1 MKLNFRREF
10 MKRKLMLLLA
20 CLFVGIGLVTAQNQ
34 KVTGTVVS
42 EEDGLPIVGASIL
55 VKGTTIGS
63 ISDLDGKFVMA
74 NVPASA
80 KSLIVSY
87 IGMKKAEVAI
97 KPTLKIVLAPD
108 AQVVSEVVVT
118 AMGVSRE
125 KKSLG
130 YAVQEVKSEDL
141 TKVGQMNVANSL
153 SGKIA
158 GVQISSTGGAVGAS
172 SRIVIRGNSSF
183 GSNEPLIVVDG
194 VPIANDQYSN
204 TMNSDGKGGSVDMG
218 SGLYDINPDDI
229 ESVSV
234 LKGGSAALYGMRAG
248 KGVILITTKSGKGKD
263 KGVTVQYDGNF
274 SVDQIYNILPLQNKY
289 GQGYLGD
296 EYQYGLAKAKGYT
309 GTYQDYAVGGYD
321 SGAGFNYNG
330 VNNQMDESWGPRLD
344 IGLKVPQFNSPY
356 KNGAYTATDWVSH
369 PNNIK
374 DFFQTGYSFNHNV
387 SFATQNEKSST
398 RASLGYR
405 DQKGTVPN
413 TDQKR
418 YNGQFKT
425 TMEFN
430 KYLSYDLSMDYTR
443 TESKNL
449 PVTGYGPSNPL
460 QSLLQWFGRQVD
472 INDLKAHWQDYDVD
486 GNHYNWNSAYHANP
500 YWTVNKN
507 TNGYERNRL
516 FGKTS
521 LYIKPLSYLK
531 FEGRLGFD
539 YYGTKQNSVV
549 AYSPDYANGYFRLN
563 NQSQSEVNADFVGYF
578 DKTFGDFSVD
588 ALAGANYRNLKWES
602 SGLGADELTNPELYT
617 ISNVKGSA
625 VNSMDH
631 SWIRSNSVYG
641 QASMGY
647 NGMAYVDVSARQDW
661 SSTIKDSFFYP
672 SVSASW
678 IPTATFKSLQSDAL
692 SYLKIRASWAKIGS
706 ATEAYRTTAYYTS
719 ENNTF
724 NGVSQFHL
732 PTTHPATNLK
742 PESVITKEIG
752 LEAAFFQKRL
762 TLDMAYYSKNTTNQ
776 IMNVAISR
784 TTGYNSMLVNAG
796 EIANKGLEIQLG
808 ADIIKNKDW
817 NWNVSLNWAK
827 DKSKIVSL
835 YQDPNTGQKL
845 SSYTL
850 GSDWST
856 YVYAIPGQSWGSI
869 YGKGM
874 VRNDKGE
881 VVIDSNGLPTLQ
893 SNMKLGDVAPD
904 WIGGLRSEL
913 SYKNL
918 SFGFLLDMRKGGD
931 MFSVSEMFGAYTGI
945 LDFTAKGD
953 IRERAIVVG
962 KDVLTNV
969 KCVTADG
976 KANTIGIAAQDFYES
991 YYPNRELSVFDGSF
1005 LKLRELHLT
1014 YTFPKSM
1021 LAKTKCIKA
1030 ANVSLIGSNLAIL
1043 WVSSSNKSH
1052 IDPESTESNGNS
1064 GVGLESNAYP
1074 PSRSFGIKLGLTF

>member
-1 MKLNFRREF
+1 MELNFKREF
-10 MKRKLMLLLA
+10 MKRKLMLLLT
-20 CLFVGIGLVTAQNQ
+20 CLFVGIGLVTAQNSR
-34 KVTGTVVS
+34 VTGVVVS
-42 EEDGLPIVGASIL
+42 QEDGQPVVGASIL
-55 VKGTTIGS
+55 VKGTTVGS
-63 ISDLDGKFVMA
+63 ITDLDGKFVLS
-74 NVPASA
+74 NVPGSA
-80 KSLIVSY
+80 KSLVVSF
-87 IGMKKAEVAI
+87 IGMKTAEVAI
-97 KPTLKIVLAPD
+97 KPTLKIVLASD
-108 AQVVSEVVVT
+108 AQVVSEIVVT

-130 YAVQEVKSEDL
+130 YAVQEVKSEEL

-153 SGKIA
+153 SGKVA
-158 GVQISSTGGAVGAS
+158 GVQIASTGGAIGAS
-172 SRIVIRGNSSF
+172 SRITIRGNSSF

-204 TMNSDGKGGSVDMG
+204 KMNSDGRGGSVDMG

-248 KGVILITTKSGKGKD
+248 KGVILITTKSGKKKD
-263 KGVTVQYDGNF
+263 KGITVQYDGNF
-274 SVDQIYNILPLQNKY
+274 SVDQVYNIMPLQNKY

-296 EYQYGLAKAKGYT
+296 EYFYGQAKADGYK
-309 GTYQDYAVGGYD
+309 GTYQDYAIGGYD
-321 SGAGFNYNG
+321 SGSGFNYNG

-344 IGLKVPQFNSPY
+344 IGLKVPQYNSPY

-369 PNNIK
+369 PNNVK
-374 DFFQTGYSFNHNV
+374 DFFTTGYSLNHNV
-387 SFATQNEKSST
+387 SFATQTEKSST
-398 RASLGYR
+398 RVSLGYR

-418 YNGQFKT
+418 YNGQLKT
-425 TMEFN
+425 TMDFN
-430 KYLSYDLSMDYTR
+430 KYVSYDLSMDYTR
-443 TESKNL
+443 TESDNL
-449 PVTGYGPSNPL
+449 PVSGYGPSNPL

-472 INDLKAHWQDYDVD
+472 IKDLKAHWQDYDVD

-521 LYIKPLSYLK
+521 LYVKPLSYLK

-539 YYGTKQNSVV
+539 YYDTKQNSVV
-549 AYSPDYANGYFRLN
+549 ASSPDYLDGYFRLY
-563 NQSQSEVNADFVGYF
+563 NQTQSEINADFVGYF
-578 DKTFGDFSVD
+578 DKTFGDLSVD
-588 ALAGANYRNLKWES
+588 ALAGANYRNVKWQS
-602 SGLGADELTNPELYT
+602 AGLGADALTIPELYT
-617 ISNVKGSA
+617 ISNVKGSP

-641 QASMGY
+641 QASLGY
-647 NGMAYVDVSARQDW
+647 KGMAYVDMSARQDW

-678 IPTATFKSLQSDAL
+678 IPTATFRSLQSDVL
-692 SYLKIRASWAKIGS
+692 NYLKIRASWAKIGS
-706 ATEAYRTTAYYTS
+706 ATEAYRTAAYYTS
-719 ENNTF
+719 EDNTF

-732 PTTHPATNLK
+732 PTTYPATNLK

-762 TLDMAYYSKNTTNQ
+762 TLDMAYYAKKTTNQ
-776 IMNVAISR
+776 IMNVAVSR
-784 TTGYNSMLVNAG
+784 TTGYNSMLINAG
-796 EIANKGLEIQLG
+796 EIANKGLEIQLSG
-808 ADIIKNKDW
+808 DIIKNAKGL

-827 DKSKIVSL
+827 DRSKINSL
-835 YQDPNTGQKL
+835 YGDLQ
-845 SSYTL
+845 SYTL

-856 YVYAIPGQSWGSI
+856 YVYAIPGQGWGSI
-869 YGKGM
+869 YAKGM

-881 VVIDSNGLPTLQ
+881 VVIGTNGLPKLQ

-904 WIGGLRSEL
+904 WTGGLRSEL

-962 KDVLTNV
+962 KDVMTGY

-976 KANTIGIAAQDFYES
+976 KTNTIGVSAQDFYES
-991 YYPNRELSVFDGSF
+991 YYSNHELSVFDGSY

-1052 IDPESTESNGNS
+1052 IDPESTESNGNA
-1064 GVGLESNAYP
+1064 GVGLESNSYP

>member
-1 MKLNFRREF
+1 
-10 MKRKLMLLLA
+10 MLLLT
-20 CLFVGIGLVTAQNQ
+20 CLFVGISLVTAQNQ
-34 KVTGTVVS
+34 KVTGVVIS
-42 EEDGLPIVGASIL
+42 KEDGQPVVGASIL
-55 VKGTTIGS
+55 VKGTTVGS
-63 ISDLDGKFVMA
+63 ITDLDGKFVLPK
-74 NVPASA
+74 VPSSA
-80 KSLIVSY
+80 KSLVVSF
-87 IGMKKAEVAI
+87 IGMKTAEVAL
-97 KPTLKIVLAPD
+97 KPTLSIVLESD
-108 AQVVSEVVVT
+108 ARVVSEIVVT

-130 YAVQEVKSEDL
+130 YAVQEVKSEEL

-153 SGKIA
+153 SGKVA
-158 GVQISSTGGAVGAS
+158 GVQIASTGGAIGAS
-172 SRIVIRGNSSF
+172 SRITIRGNSSF

-204 TMNSDGKGGSVDMG
+204 KMNSDGRGGSVDMG

-248 KGVILITTKSGKGKD
+248 KGVILITTKSGKAKN
-263 KGVTVQYDGNF
+263 KGITVQYDGNF
-274 SVDQIYNILPLQNKY
+274 SVDQVYNIMPLQNKY

-296 EYQYGLAKAKGYT
+296 EYFYSQAKADGYT
-309 GTYQDYAVGGYD
+309 GTYQDYAIGGYN
-321 SGAGFNYNG
+321 SGYGFNYNG

-344 IGLKVPQFNSPY
+344 IGLKVPQYNSPY
-356 KNGAYTATDWVSH
+356 KDGAYTATDWISH
-369 PNNIK
+369 PNNVK
-374 DFFQTGYSFNHNV
+374 DFFTTGYSLNHNV
-387 SFATQNEKSST
+387 SFATQTEKSST
-398 RASLGYR
+398 RVSLGYR

-418 YNGQFKT
+418 YNGQLKT
-425 TMEFN
+425 TMDFN
-430 KYLSYDLSMDYTR
+430 KYVSYDLSMDYTR
-443 TESKNL
+443 TESDNL
-449 PVTGYGPSNPL
+449 PVSGYGPSNPL

-472 INDLKAHWQDYDVD
+472 IKDLKAHWQDYDVD

-521 LYIKPLSYLK
+521 LYVKPLSYLK

-539 YYGTKQNSVV
+539 YYDTKQNSVV
-549 AYSPDYANGYFRLN
+549 ASSPDYLDGYFRLY
-563 NQSQSEVNADFVGYF
+563 NQTQSEINADFVGYF
-578 DKTFGDFSVD
+578 DKTFGDLSID
-588 ALAGANYRNLKWES
+588 ALAGANYRNVKWQS
-602 SGLGADELTNPELYT
+602 AGLGADALTIPELYT
-617 ISNVKGSA
+617 ISNVKGSP

-641 QASMGY
+641 QASFGY
-647 NGMAYVDVSARQDW
+647 KGMAYVDMSARQDW

-672 SVSASW
+672 SVSVSW
-678 IPTATFKSLQSDAL
+678 IPTATFKSLQSDVL
-692 SYLKIRASWAKIGS
+692 NYLKIRGSWAKIGS
-706 ATEAYRTTAYYTS
+706 ATEAYRTAAYYTS
-719 ENNTF
+719 EDNTF

-732 PTTHPATNLK
+732 PTTYPATNLK

-752 LEAAFFQKRL
+752 IEAAFFQKRL
-762 TLDMAYYSKNTTNQ
+762 TLDMAYYAKKTTNQ
-776 IMNVAISR
+776 IMNVAVSR
-784 TTGYNSMLVNAG
+784 TTGYNSMLINAG
-796 EIANKGLEIQLG
+796 EIANKGLEIQLSG
-808 ADIIKNKDW
+808 DIIKNAKGF

-827 DKSKIVSL
+827 DRSKINSL
-835 YQDPNTGQKL
+835 YGDLQ
-845 SSYTL
+845 SYTL

-869 YGKGM
+869 YAKGM

-881 VVIDSNGLPTLQ
+881 VVIGTNGLPKLQ

-904 WIGGLRSEL
+904 WTGGLRSEL

-962 KDVLTNV
+962 KDVMTGY

-976 KANTIGIAAQDFYES
+976 QTNTIGVSAQDFYES
-991 YYPNRELSVFDGSF
+991 YYSNHELSVFDGSY

-1014 YTFPKSM
+1014 YTFPKAM

-1064 GVGLESNAYP
+1064 GVGLESNSYP